1 MYGKK
6 VSTKGKNKH
15 RKGETTMTQLDIN
28 KAAKDYRDIQGMI
41 RELEGEAEAIKTA
54 LTRHME
60 AQQTDSLMADVF
72 TIRWASYT
80 TQRVDTTSLKKDLPE
95 LAAKYTKT
103 TEARRFQ
110 IQ

>member
-1 MYGKK
+1 
-6 VSTKGKNKH
+6 
-15 RKGETTMTQLDIN
+15 MTQLDIN
-28 KAAKDYRDIQGMI
+28 KAAKDYRELQGMI
-41 RELEGEAEAIKTA
+41 RELENEAEAIKSTLTTYMEVREIDTLTA
-54 LTRHME
+54 
-60 AQQTDSLMADVF
+60 DIF
-72 TIRWASYT
+72 TIRWMSYT